1 MSLPSLKLMSVCLEI
16 RDGAGIDCFGKKWR
30 AHKLKIVNR
39 VWKKIKSNFT
49 QTGRRPLF
57 SFPPLPKKNLLKN
70 VPFPLHPSLH
80 FWGLKT
86 SRVIMSP
93 ISHRRT
99 TDATFSSDDIP
110 ALPFTPRKPETFEL
124 FFFRG
129 KKPLSCVQA
138 AVSKLLFVCTPTKFP
153 PTAKAMIEGRRRR
166 EKRQS
171 CCFGLHDALSQEE
184 YGKRFNYPQREV
196 AFLNIYHSTEGGKGG
211 PRRRDA

>member
-1 MSLPSLKLMSVCLEI
+1 MPSLKLMSVCLEI

-39 VWKKIKSNFT
+39 AWKKNPNRILHKQEDSPCFPS
-49 QTGRRPLF
+49 PLF
-57 SFPPLPKKNLLKN
+57 QKKTSLKN
-70 VPFPLHPSLH
+70 VPLPPPLSLH

-99 TDATFSSDDIP
+99 TEATFSSDDI
-110 ALPFTPRKPETFEL
+110 LPPPLTPRKPETFEL
-124 FFFRG
+124 FFSEEKNRLGVCKQQFR
-129 KKPLSCVQA
+129 SF
-138 AVSKLLFVCTPTKFP
+138 SSFCTPTKFP

>member
-80 FWGLKT
+80 FWELKT

-110 ALPFTPRKPETFEL
+110 PPPLAPRKPETFEL
-124 FFFRG
+124 FFERAKNRLGVCKQQFR
-129 KKPLSCVQA
+129 SF
-138 AVSKLLFVCTPTKFP
+138 SSFCTPTKFP
-153 PTAKAMIEGRRRR
+153 PTAKPMIEGRRRR

-184 YGKRFNYPQREV
+184 YGKRFNYPQR
-196 AFLNIYHSTEGGKGG
+196 
-211 PRRRDA
+211 